1 MKTAE
6 EKLQRNFERQR
17 MYQQRA
23 IKRQREK
30 QANPEWRQAQ
40 YDKQRERQSR
50 YIERAK
56 NKPFKRGL
64 KGRTPRAAERS
75 LMDKIGALPCIA
87 CYVHGIINEVVSLH
101 HINGRT
107 ITGAHAFVL
116 PLCNHH
122 HQYAAPPAIRAIYPW
137 LVPVHAD
144 GNYGGRT
151 TFEAFNG
158 TQEHLYNLCL
168 EMIA

>member
-23 IKRQREK
+23 IKRRREK

-75 LMDKIGALPCIA
+75 LINKIGVLPCIA
-87 CYVHGIINEVVSLH
+87 CYVHGVINEVVSLH

-122 HQYAAPPAIRAIYPW
+122 HHMQRRQQYALFIPGLFLFMLMVIMEAGQHLKLSTALRSIYTIFA
-137 LVPVHAD
+137 LK
-144 GNYGGRT
+144 
-151 TFEAFNG
+151 
-158 TQEHLYNLCL
+158 
-168 EMIA
+168 